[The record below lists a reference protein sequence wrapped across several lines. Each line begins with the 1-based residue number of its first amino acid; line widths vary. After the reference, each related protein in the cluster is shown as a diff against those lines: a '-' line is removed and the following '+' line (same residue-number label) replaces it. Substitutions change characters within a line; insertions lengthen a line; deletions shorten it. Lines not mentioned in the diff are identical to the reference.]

1 MAKAKSVLAVLL
13 QIMKI
18 DDLLTV
24 DIPQITCIASID
36 DASSNQKRSNIIYKW
51 KPAEINTV
59 EYDTVILNF

>member
-36 DASSNQKRSNIIYKW
+36 NAGSNQKRSNIIYKW